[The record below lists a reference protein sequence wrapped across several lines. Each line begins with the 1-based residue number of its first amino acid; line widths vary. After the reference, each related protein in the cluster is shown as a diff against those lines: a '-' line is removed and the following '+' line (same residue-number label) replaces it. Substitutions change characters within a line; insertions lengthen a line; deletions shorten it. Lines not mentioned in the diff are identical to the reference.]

1 MSTVK
6 FTGRCRVVKNRGGFV
21 VMLVAKPI
29 TRSMFLDKHGEVH
42 LPMYAQWFKT
52 RYAAT
57 KKARDYTL
65 ANTVQL

>member
-1 MSTVK
+1 
-6 FTGRCRVVKNRGGFV
+6 
-21 VMLVAKPI
+21 MLVAKPI

-52 RYAAT
+52 RYVAT
-57 KKARDYTL
+57 KKARDYTQ